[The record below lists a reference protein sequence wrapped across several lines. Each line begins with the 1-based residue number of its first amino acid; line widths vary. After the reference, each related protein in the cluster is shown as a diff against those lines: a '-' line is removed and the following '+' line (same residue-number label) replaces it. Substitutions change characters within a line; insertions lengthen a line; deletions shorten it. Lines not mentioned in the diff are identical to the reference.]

1 MMTRRQESGM
11 AIITVA
17 VLITIILLS
26 LCSCSTKQHVV
37 ETVYVHDTVFSH
49 HTDTVVDV
57 KIVHHADTVK
67 GHESHI
73 YTINNVGDTVKEY
86 HYFHEKETSNTVDS
100 TYRYQAERDSLR
112 HALHEEQNKEKVVVM
127 EKKVMAWWG
136 WLIIGIMAGPC
147 LMVAVFV
154 IRKRNSTFI

>member
-26 LCSCSTKQHVV
+26 LCSCSTKQHMV

-57 KIVHHADTVK
+57 KIVHHTDTVR
-67 GHESHI
+67 GHESHT
-73 YTINNVGDTVKEY
+73 YTINNVGDTVKEF
-86 HYFHEKETSNTVDS
+86 HYFHEKETTNTVDS

-112 HALHEEQNKEKVVVM
+112 HALHEEQSKEKTVVK

-136 WLIIGIMAGPC
+136 WLLIGIMAGPC
-147 LMVAVFV
+147 LMAAM
-154 IRKRNSTFI
+154 RLAEKK

>member
-57 KIVHHADTVK
+57 KIVHHTDTVR
-67 GHESHI
+67 GHESHT

-86 HYFHEKETSNTVDS
+86 HYFHEKETTKTVDS

-112 HALHEEQNKEKVVVM
+112 QALHESQSKEKTVVK

-136 WLIIGIMAGPC
+136 WLLIGIMAGPC
-147 LMVAVFV
+147 LMAAM
-154 IRKRNSTFI
+154 RLSEKK

>member
-1 MMTRRQESGM
+1 MTRRQESGM

-57 KIVHHADTVK
+57 KIVHHTDTVR
-67 GHESHI
+67 GHESHT
-73 YTINNVGDTVKEY
+73 YTINNVGDTVKEF
-86 HYFHEKETSNTVDS
+86 HYFYEKETTKTVDS
-100 TYRYQAERDSLR
+100 TYRYKAERDSLR
-112 HALHEEQNKEKVVVM
+112 HALHEEQSKEKTVVK
-127 EKKVMAWWG
+127 EKKVMTWWG
-136 WLIIGIMAGPC
+136 WLLIGIMAGPC
-147 LMVAVFV
+147 LMAAM
-154 IRKRNSTFI
+154 RLSEKK